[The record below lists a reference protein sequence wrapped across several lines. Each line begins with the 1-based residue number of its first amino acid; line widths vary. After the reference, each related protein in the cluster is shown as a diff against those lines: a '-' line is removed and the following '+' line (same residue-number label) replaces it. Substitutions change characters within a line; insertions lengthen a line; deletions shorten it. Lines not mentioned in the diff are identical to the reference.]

1 MEQQTERQIKRQIK
15 VQKRLKKMKKKQD
28 KRRKK
33 IEKRKAKRLKKLN
46 KLKGVQASS
55 APEPTESPSAA
66 APAETGPVSQ
76 GETFDIPTEAPA
88 VEWERQSIIPIADV
102 ERKVD
107 DIFLKKESGIKDLW
121 SQRYGEE
128 LELPDTPRTFELSD
142 QKKASL
148 EKRRDVERKQSAVAA
163 KKADSGKKQK
173 KEKKVKAPAVDV
185 KPWWDLR
192 RLIIVHGFLPDAHI
206 LLKIIVILLID
217 LGLWIFLLPIRIL
230 YIVFVIMIMRKGKIS
245 AT

>member
-1 MEQQTERQIKRQIK
+1 MEQQTERQIQRQIK

-46 KLKGVQASS
+46 KLKGVQEKITPKATAE
-55 APEPTESPSAA
+55 APKEAIQ
-66 APAETGPVSQ
+66 VSQ
-76 GETFDIPTEAPA
+76 EETFDIPDEAPP

-102 ERKVD
+102 EQKVD
-107 DIFLKKESGIKDLW
+107 EIFLKKEESGIKELW
-121 SQRYGEE
+121 AQRYGED
-128 LELPDTPRTFELSD
+128 LELPDTPRTFELSNE
-142 QKKASL
+142 KKASL
-148 EKRRDVERKQSAVAA
+148 EKRRDAERKQAVVSA
-163 KKADSGKKQK
+163 KKADSGKAKK
-173 KEKKVKAPAVDV
+173 KERKAKAPAADV

-230 YIVFVIMIMRKGKIS
+230 YIVFVIMIMKKGS
-245 AT
+245 TA